1 MCWLAIVFLIL
12 EALDDI
18 YINVRIVKE
27 HKYNSLLCYL
37 LGTFVNIFAW
47 IYVLNYVIHN

>member
-1 MCWLAIVFLIL
+1 MHWLAIVFLIL

-18 YINVRIVKE
+18 YINVKIVKE
-27 HKYNSLLCYL
+27 HRYNSLFCYL